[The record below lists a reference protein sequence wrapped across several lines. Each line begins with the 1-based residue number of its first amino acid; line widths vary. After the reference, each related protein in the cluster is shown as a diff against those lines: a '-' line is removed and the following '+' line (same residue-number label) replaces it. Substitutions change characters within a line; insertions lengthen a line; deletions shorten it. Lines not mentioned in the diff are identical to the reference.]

1 MGLAEPLVWAP
12 VLVGIACVA
21 LFVTRQHA
29 ISEPLLDMRIF
40 TFREYRV
47 SIVAQCL
54 LYGCFMGMTLIIPL
68 TVIEA
73 GGHNAFEAG
82 LVLFPGALAAL
93 VFEPGAGM
101 ATDRFGARKVAI
113 FGGCFLLV
121 GALLCSIVPSDAP
134 LWLMALGQTLR
145 CAGLTTLIPTTTS
158 WGLGSLGKAGLTTHG
173 SAGMIMSR
181 QIAASLATAV
191 MVFLIGCFPL
201 SGEFM
206 GFHAALGFSA
216 LLALG
221 CLLVVIAKIPRSKKG
236 ANS

>member
-1 MGLAEPLVWAP
+1 MWAP

-21 LFVTRQHA
+21 LFVTRQHT
-29 ISEPLLDMRIF
+29 ISEPLLDLRIF

-68 TVIEA
+68 AVIEA

-113 FGGCFLLV
+113 FGGCFRTPP
-121 GALLCSIVPSDAP
+121 AH
-134 LWLMALGQTLR
+134 TLQSHTR
-145 CAGLTTLIPTTTS
+145 SAAHP
-158 WGLGSLGKAGLTTHG
+158 A
-173 SAGMIMSR
+173 SAGKVARYLETS
-181 QIAASLATAV
+181 S
-191 MVFLIGCFPL
+191 PL
-201 SGEFM
+201 M
-206 GFHAALGFSA
+206 
-216 LLALG
+216 
-221 CLLVVIAKIPRSKKG
+221 RSTSSFFECTSSF
-236 ANS
+236 A

>member
-1 MGLAEPLVWAP
+1 MWAP

-21 LFVTRQHA
+21 LFVTCQHT
-29 ISEPLLDMRIF
+29 ISEPLLDLRIF

-113 FGGCFLLV
+113 FGGCFRTQPARTRSAAHL
-121 GALLCSIVPSDAP
+121 ASTYPA
-134 LWLMALGQTLR
+134 
-145 CAGLTTLIPTTTS
+145 
-158 WGLGSLGKAGLTTHG
+158 
-173 SAGMIMSR
+173 SAGKVAHYLETS
-181 QIAASLATAV
+181 S
-191 MVFLIGCFPL
+191 PL
-201 SGEFM
+201 MKSTSSFFECTSSF
-206 GFHAALGFSA
+206 A
-216 LLALG
+216 
-221 CLLVVIAKIPRSKKG
+221 
-236 ANS
+236 

>member
-1 MGLAEPLVWAP
+1 MGVKVCSELPLVWAP
-12 VLVGIACVA
+12 VLVGIAPVA
-21 LFVTRQHA
+21 LFVTRQHT
-29 ISEPLLDMRIF
+29 ISEPLLDLRIF
-40 TFREYRV
+40 TFREYLV

-121 GALLCSIVPSDAP
+121 GAHPAIAHPIGGAPGQRTPRQRREGCPLPRNLFAPDEVHKLLFRVHVELRVDRARVGADGVDGKHLAIGDF
-134 LWLMALGQTLR
+134 LG
-145 CAGLTTLIPTTTS
+145 AS
-158 WGLGSLGKAGLTTHG
+158 
-173 SAGMIMSR
+173 SARERSHH
-181 QIAASLATAV
+181 
-191 MVFLIGCFPL
+191 F
-201 SGEFM
+201 
-206 GFHAALGFSA
+206 GFA
-216 LLALG
+216 
-221 CLLVVIAKIPRSKKG
+221 R
-236 ANS
+236 

>member
-12 VLVGIACVA
+12 VLVGIAPVA
-21 LFVTRQHA
+21 LFATRQHT
-29 ISEPLLDMRIF
+29 ISEPLLDLRIF

-93 VFEPGAGM
+93 VFEPGVGM

-113 FGGCFLLV
+113 FGGCFR
-121 GALLCSIVPSDAP
+121 AP
-134 LWLMALGQTLR
+134 PAHTPQSHTRSAAHLAIAHLA
-145 CAGLTTLIPTTTS
+145 
-158 WGLGSLGKAGLTTHG
+158 
-173 SAGMIMSR
+173 SAGKVARYCETS
-181 QIAASLATAV
+181 S
-191 MVFLIGCFPL
+191 PL
-201 SGEFM
+201 M
-206 GFHAALGFSA
+206 
-216 LLALG
+216 
-221 CLLVVIAKIPRSKKG
+221 RSTSSFFECTSSF
-236 ANS
+236 A

>member
-1 MGLAEPLVWAP
+1 MGLAELLVWAP

-21 LFVTRQHA
+21 LFVTRQHT
-29 ISEPLLDMRIF
+29 ISEPLLDLRIF

-113 FGGCFLLV
+113 FGGCFRTQPAHTPQSHTRSAAHL
-121 GALLCSIVPSDAP
+121 ASTYPAIASSA
-134 LWLMALGQTLR
+134 
-145 CAGLTTLIPTTTS
+145 
-158 WGLGSLGKAGLTTHG
+158 
-173 SAGMIMSR
+173 SAGKVACYLETS
-181 QIAASLATAV
+181 S
-191 MVFLIGCFPL
+191 PL
-201 SGEFM
+201 M
-206 GFHAALGFSA
+206 
-216 LLALG
+216 
-221 CLLVVIAKIPRSKKG
+221 RSTSSFFECTSSF
-236 ANS
+236 A

>member
-1 MGLAEPLVWAP
+1 MWAP

-21 LFVTRQHA
+21 LFVTRQRT
-29 ISEPLLDMRIF
+29 ISEPLLDLRIF

-68 TVIEA
+68 AVIEA

-121 GALLCSIVPSDAP
+121 GAHPAIAHPAIAGKVARYLETSSP
-134 LWLMALGQTLR
+134 LMR
-145 CAGLTTLIPTTTS
+145 STS
-158 WGLGSLGKAGLTTHG
+158 SFFECTSSFA
-173 SAGMIMSR
+173 
-181 QIAASLATAV
+181 
-191 MVFLIGCFPL
+191 
-201 SGEFM
+201 
-206 GFHAALGFSA
+206 
-216 LLALG
+216 
-221 CLLVVIAKIPRSKKG
+221 
-236 ANS
+236 

>member
-1 MGLAEPLVWAP
+1 M
-12 VLVGIACVA
+12 LVGIACVA
-21 LFVTRQHA
+21 LFVTRQHT
-29 ISEPLLDMRIF
+29 ISESLLDLRIF

-113 FGGCFLLV
+113 FGGCFLVV
-121 GALLCSIVPSDAP
+121 GALLCSIVPGDAP

-145 CAGLTTLIPTTTS
+145 CVGLTTLIPTTTS

-191 MVFLIGCFPL
+191 MVPL
-201 SGEFM
+201 R
-206 GFHAALGFSA
+206 
-216 LLALG
+216 
-221 CLLVVIAKIPRSKKG
+221 P
-236 ANS
+236 

>member
-1 MGLAEPLVWAP
+1 MWAP

-21 LFVTRQHA
+21 LFVTRQHT
-29 ISEPLLDMRIF
+29 ISEPLLDLRIF

-113 FGGCFLLV
+113 FGGCFRTQPARTRSAAHL
-121 GALLCSIVPSDAP
+121 ASTYPA
-134 LWLMALGQTLR
+134 
-145 CAGLTTLIPTTTS
+145 
-158 WGLGSLGKAGLTTHG
+158 
-173 SAGMIMSR
+173 SAGKVARYCETS
-181 QIAASLATAV
+181 S
-191 MVFLIGCFPL
+191 PL
-201 SGEFM
+201 MKSTSSFFECTSSF
-206 GFHAALGFSA
+206 A
-216 LLALG
+216 
-221 CLLVVIAKIPRSKKG
+221 
-236 ANS
+236 

>member
-1 MGLAEPLVWAP
+1 MWAP

-21 LFVTRQHA
+21 LFVTRQHI
-29 ISEPLLDMRIF
+29 ISEPLLDLRIF

-113 FGGCFLLV
+113 FGGCFRTQPALTRSAAHPASARRRQRREGCPLPRNLFAPDEVHELLFRVHVELRVDRARV
-121 GALLCSIVPSDAP
+121 GADGVDGKHLAIGDF
-134 LWLMALGQTLR
+134 LG
-145 CAGLTTLIPTTTS
+145 
-158 WGLGSLGKAGLTTHG
+158 
-173 SAGMIMSR
+173 
-181 QIAASLATAV
+181 ASPARERSHH
-191 MVFLIGCFPL
+191 F
-201 SGEFM
+201 
-206 GFHAALGFSA
+206 GFA
-216 LLALG
+216 
-221 CLLVVIAKIPRSKKG
+221 R
-236 ANS
+236 

>member
-1 MGLAEPLVWAP
+1 MWAP

-21 LFVTRQHA
+21 LFVTRQHT
-29 ISEPLLDMRIF
+29 ISEPLLDLRIF

-73 GGHNAFEAG
+73 GGRSAFEAG

-113 FGGCFLLV
+113 FGGCFRTPPAHTPQSRTRSAAHPASVAPCHRREGCPLLRNLFAPDEVHELLFRVHVEFRVDRARV
-121 GALLCSIVPSDAP
+121 GANGVDGKHLAIGDF
-134 LWLMALGQTLR
+134 LG
-145 CAGLTTLIPTTTS
+145 
-158 WGLGSLGKAGLTTHG
+158 
-173 SAGMIMSR
+173 
-181 QIAASLATAV
+181 ASPARERSHH
-191 MVFLIGCFPL
+191 F
-201 SGEFM
+201 
-206 GFHAALGFSA
+206 GFA
-216 LLALG
+216 
-221 CLLVVIAKIPRSKKG
+221 R
-236 ANS
+236 

>member
-1 MGLAEPLVWAP
+1 MWAP

-21 LFVTRQHA
+21 LFVTHQHT
-29 ISEPLLDMRIF
+29 ISEPLLDLRIF

-113 FGGCFLLV
+113 FGGCFRTQP
-121 GALLCSIVPSDAP
+121 AH
-134 LWLMALGQTLR
+134 TLQSHTR
-145 CAGLTTLIPTTTS
+145 SAAHP
-158 WGLGSLGKAGLTTHG
+158 A
-173 SAGMIMSR
+173 SAGKVVRYCETS
-181 QIAASLATAV
+181 S
-191 MVFLIGCFPL
+191 PL
-201 SGEFM
+201 M
-206 GFHAALGFSA
+206 
-216 LLALG
+216 
-221 CLLVVIAKIPRSKKG
+221 RSTSSFFECTSSF
-236 ANS
+236 AYIERVWARTV